1 MSGQGIAKFFGRA
14 YGRIEK
20 WKSAARRHRPGIQG
34 GPAPRVLL
42 RMPVQIKGHEKQ
54 LTGSSQNIA
63 MGGML
68 IEADGPLSV
77 GEPVQIGF
85 KLPDGPNISIP
96 AVVCRKQNP
105 TLAIRFDVTDP
116 QRELIQ
122 RWVESQLKPAS

>member
-1 MSGQGIAKFFGRA
+1 MAGQIIARLFGRA
-14 YGRIEK
+14 YGRLEK
-20 WKSAARRHRPGIQG
+20 WKSSNRQRPGIPG
-34 GPAPRVLL
+34 GPAPRVLV
-42 RMPVQIKGHEKQ
+42 RMPIEINGYEKR

-77 GEPVQIGF
+77 GEPVNIGF
-85 KLPDGPNISIP
+85 KLPDGPKISIP

-122 RWVESQLKPAS
+122 QWVESHLKSAS

>member
-1 MSGQGIAKFFGRA
+1 MSGQGIARFFGRA
-14 YGRIEK
+14 YGRLEK
-20 WKSAARRHRPGIQG
+20 WKTARRHRPGIPG

-42 RMPVQIKGHEKQ
+42 KMPVEINGYEKH

-77 GEPVQIGF
+77 GEPVEIGF
-85 KLPDGPNISIP
+85 KLPDGPKINIP
-96 AVVCRKQNP
+96 AVVCRKQSLF
-105 TLAIRFDVTDP
+105 LAIRFDVTDP

-122 RWVESQLKPAS
+122 RWVESQLQHAS

>member
-1 MSGQGIAKFFGRA
+1 MAGKNIATFFGRA
-14 YGRIEK
+14 YGKLEK
-20 WKSAARRHRPGIQG
+20 WKSANRQRPGIPG
-34 GPAPRVLL
+34 GPAPRILV
-42 RMPVQIKGHEKQ
+42 RVPIEIDGYEKH

-77 GEPVQIGF
+77 GEPVQVGF
-85 KLPDGPNISIP
+85 KLPDGPKINIP

-122 RWVESQLKPAS
+122 QWVESNLKSAS

>member
-14 YGRIEK
+14 VGRLEK
-20 WKSAARRHRPGIQG
+20 WKSARQHRPGRQG
-34 GPAPRVLL
+34 VPPRIIL
-42 RMPVQIKGHEKQ
+42 RLPVEIRGHEKQ
-54 LTGSSQNIA
+54 MKGSTQNIA

-85 KLPDGPNISIP
+85 DLPDGPHISIP

-122 RWVESQLKPAS
+122 QWVEAHLKHAS

>member
-1 MSGQGIAKFFGRA
+1 MPGQGIARLFGRA
-14 YGRIEK
+14 YGQLEK
-20 WKSAARRHRPGIQG
+20 WKSARQHRPGRQG
-34 GPAPRVLL
+34 VPPRIVLRL
-42 RMPVQIKGHEKQ
+42 PVEIKGHEKH

-85 KLPDGPNISIP
+85 KLPDGPKISIP

-122 RWVESQLKPAS
+122 QWVESQLKPAS